1 MDGNFKGESQ
11 SSQAF
16 KFTGDGGRYFLI
28 CLVNS
33 LLVFITLGI
42 YLPWALMKCRRYIYS
57 NMKLDGQSFTYGV
70 TGGSVFLSWLMLMVI
85 YIVG

>member
-33 LLVFITLGI
+33 LLVFITLVLPATGADEMSPL
-42 YLPWALMKCRRYIYS
+42 YL
-57 NMKLDGQSFTYGV
+57 F
-70 TGGSVFLSWLMLMVI
+70 
-85 YIVG
+85 